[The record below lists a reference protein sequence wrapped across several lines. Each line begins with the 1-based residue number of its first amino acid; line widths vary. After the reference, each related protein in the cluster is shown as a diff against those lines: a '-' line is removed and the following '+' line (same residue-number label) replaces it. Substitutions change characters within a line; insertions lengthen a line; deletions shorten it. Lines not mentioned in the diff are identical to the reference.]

1 MAAVTA
7 GIVVAAGSGQ
17 RLGSDLPKAFVVV
30 AGRSLLQWS
39 VDLLRQAGVHDV
51 VAVVPKGWSDHAR
64 REVGGDVALVG
75 GGATRMASVAAGLT
89 MLADTCE
96 VVAVH
101 DAARPFMPAA
111 AVRRA
116 IATLGAASDVV
127 AAAPGLPVADTLKR
141 VAHGDVQATVDRA
154 DLVAIQTPQVFR
166 RSVLEQAHREA
177 ATGGQVGTDD
187 LELVERSLARG
198 ELSGRVVVTEGS
210 VFGLKVT
217 HPDDLVLAGA
227 IAHRE
232 GL

>member
-1 MAAVTA
+1 MSRET
-7 GIVVAAGSGQ
+7 IS
-17 RLGSDLPKAFVVV
+17 
-30 AGRSLLQWS
+30 
-39 VDLLRQAGVHDV
+39 
-51 VAVVPKGWSDHAR
+51 R
-64 REVGGDVALVG
+64 RD
-75 GGATRMASVAAGLT
+75 
-89 MLADTCE
+89 
-96 VVAVH
+96 
-101 DAARPFMPAA
+101 
-111 AVRRA
+111 
-116 IATLGAASDVV
+116 

-166 RSVLEQAHREA
+166 RSVLEHAHREA